1 MRRFLP
7 RSLIVQM
14 AVLIGLALLIAQL
27 VNFGLILNEREKLSL
42 AQNQGPA
49 ITRFVAVASDLA
61 EARPESRGDIL
72 KDNSRRGMQFAV
84 AQASSVSAGEVRSVD
99 IEKRLQESLREQGI
113 EAADVR
119 AASRIVAAER
129 RPSASRNEGR
139 RGDVHMLALSA
150 RIGAVWLNGQ
160 LPTPRADPWLKVR
173 LAAATIILYTLVLGG
188 TLLIASR
195 LVRPLRDLTRAA
207 KAFGGRS
214 DAVPVEPQGPEDL
227 RQAIEAFN
235 TMNRRV
241 AALLDEK
248 DRMLGAIGHDLRT
261 PLALL
266 RIRAE
271 EIEPEGDRQRII
283 GPVEEMT
290 AMLEDIL
297 VLARS
302 GRAREAARRVD
313 VTSLVDAVVE
323 EFRDLGGAVYFE
335 PAERLVLSLQPVMV
349 RRALR
354 NLIDNALK
362 YGGSARVSVRRAKSE
377 VQIEVADDGPGLSSE
392 ELGLVLE
399 PFYRVESSRSRDT
412 GGAGLG
418 LAIAKA
424 VAESH
429 GGSLQLSSGAPGLIA
444 TLTLREIAG

>member
-1 MRRFLP
+1 VKRFLP
-7 RSLIVQM
+7 RRLITQM
-14 AVLIGLALLIAQL
+14 AVLIGLALLAAQL
-27 VNFGLILNEREKLSL
+27 VNFWLILNEREKLSL

-49 ITRFVAVASDLA
+49 ITRFAAVASDFA
-61 EARPESRGDIL
+61 EARPESRSPIL
-72 KDNSRRGMQFAV
+72 EDNSRRGMQFG
-84 AQASSVSAGEVRSVD
+84 ASPASNVGPNEGREPKV
-99 IEKRLQESLREQGI
+99 EERLREALREQGL
-113 EAADVR
+113 EPAEVR
-119 AASRIVAAER
+119 AASRTIVAGRRQASPQSER
-129 RPSASRNEGR
+129 RR
-139 RGDVHMLALSA
+139 RDMHMLALSA
-150 RIGAVWLNGQ
+150 RLGPVWVNGR

-173 LAAATIILYTLVLGG
+173 LAAATIFLYILVLGV
-188 TLLIASR
+188 TLLIAIR
-195 LVRPLRDLTRAA
+195 MVRPLRELTRAA

-214 DAVPVEPQGPEDL
+214 DAVPVEPRGPEDL

-271 EIEPEGDRQRII
+271 EVEPESDRQRII
-283 GPVEEMT
+283 GPIEEMT

-302 GRAREAARRVD
+302 GRAREEARLVD
-313 VTSLVDAVVE
+313 VASLVDAVVE
-323 EFRDLGGAVYFE
+323 EFRDMGSAVLFE
-335 PAERLVLSLQPVMV
+335 PAERHVLRVQPLLV

-362 YGGSARVSVRRAKSE
+362 YGGSARVSVGSAEGE
-377 VQIEVADDGPGLSSE
+377 VRIEVADDGPGLSNE

-399 PFYRVESSRSRDT
+399 PFYRVESSRSRET

-429 GGSLQLSSGAPGLIA
+429 GGSLQLSNGAPGLVA
-444 TLTLREIAG
+444 TLVLRDVAG

>member
-7 RSLIVQM
+7 RRLIAQM
-14 AVLIGLALLIAQL
+14 AVLIGLALLAAQL
-27 VNFGLILNEREKLSL
+27 VNFWLLLNEREKLSL

-49 ITRFVAVASDLA
+49 ITRFAAVASDYAEARA
-61 EARPESRGDIL
+61 EARPAIL
-72 KDNSRRGMQFAV
+72 KDNSRRGMQFV
-84 AQASSVSAGEVRSVD
+84 TSPASSVSAAEAREPNV
-99 IEKRLQESLREQGI
+99 EERLREALREQGL
-113 EAADVR
+113 EAAEVR
-119 AASRIVAAER
+119 AATRTVVAER
-129 RPSASRNEGR
+129 PLSSLKNERGR
-139 RGDVHMLALSA
+139 RDIHMLGLSA
-150 RIGAVWLNGQ
+150 RLGSVWVNGR
-160 LPTPRADPWLKVR
+160 LPTPRADPWLKAR
-173 LAAATIILYTLVLGG
+173 LAGATIILYTLVLGV
-188 TLLIASR
+188 TLLIAIR
-195 LVRPLRDLTRAA
+195 MVRPLRDLTRAA
-207 KAFGGRS
+207 QAFGGRS
-214 DAVPVEPQGPEDL
+214 DAVPVELRGPEDL

-241 AALLDEK
+241 SALLDEK

-271 EIEPEGDRQRII
+271 EVEPESDRQRII
-283 GPVEEMT
+283 GPIEEMT

-302 GRAREAARRVD
+302 GRAREEARRID
-313 VTSLVDAVVE
+313 VASLVDAVVE
-323 EFRDLGGAVYFE
+323 EFRDLGQAVNLE
-335 PAERLVLSLQPVMV
+335 PAERQVLRVQPLLV

-362 YGGSARVSVRRAKSE
+362 YGGSAQVSVRPAAGE
-377 VQIEVADDGPGLSSE
+377 VRIAVADDGPGLTE
-392 ELGLVLE
+392 EQLGLVLE
-399 PFYRVESSRSRDT
+399 PFYRVESSRSRET

-429 GGSLQLSSGAPGLIA
+429 GGSLILSDGAPGLIA
-444 TLTLREIAG
+444 TLVLREPGG